1 MQRLTPAA
9 DFAIQNLAQRYRI
22 SEDAVRT
29 MLFAVSA
36 GGGTMAQFY
45 HSELGGGGQWMRG
58 GMTMVGDMFNHGLQ
72 ATVNNLCNELST
84 LLASQPVFA
93 PPDPLPQQQYNSF
106 QSQQQGSGGFM
117 SHQFNGGNSW
127 PAELGSPSSSGG
139 QNDVQ
144 YAIFPQTRRLA
155 IRRNGQL
162 TVYDTGDH
170 QIGGVQQQQGGP
182 SGSMDFSSQFG
193 TYAMSSL
200 PVVFPS
206 GQQQSYQQ
214 PAPLPQPGPSPQ
226 PLMQVQPAPG
236 GQQLSRDEILGTLE
250 RLGDLRQKGILS
262 DDEFNQKKIELL
274 NRL

>member
-1 MQRLTPAA
+1 MQRLTSSAEQA
-9 DFAIQNLAQRYRI
+9 VQNIAQRYRL

-72 ATVNNLCNELST
+72 ATVNNLCNELSG

-93 PPDPLPQQQYNSF
+93 PPDPLPPPMNSSY
-106 QSQQQGSGGFM
+106 QSQSQGSGGFM
-117 SHQFNGGNSW
+117 SMQSNAGNWW
-127 PAELGSPSSSGG
+127 PAELGWPSSSGG

-144 YAIFPQTRRLA
+144 YAIFPGSRRLA
-155 IRRNGQL
+155 IRRSGQV

-182 SGSMDFSSQFG
+182 AGSMAFSSQFG
-193 TYAMSSL
+193 TYAMDSL
-200 PVVFPS
+200 PVIS
-206 GQQQSYQQ
+206 GAQ
-214 PAPLPQPGPSPQ
+214 PPMQAQPQMHAPQTSFA
-226 PLMQVQPAPG
+226 PAT
-236 GQQLSRDEILGTLE
+236 SHDEILGTLE
-250 RLGDLRQKGILS
+250 RLGSLREKGFIS
-262 DDEFNQKKIELL
+262 DEEFNRKKAELL
-274 NRL
+274 SRL